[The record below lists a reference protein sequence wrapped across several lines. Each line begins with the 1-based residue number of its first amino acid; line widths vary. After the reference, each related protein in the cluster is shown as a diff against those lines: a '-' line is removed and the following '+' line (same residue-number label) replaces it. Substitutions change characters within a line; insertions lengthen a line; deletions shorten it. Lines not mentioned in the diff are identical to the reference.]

1 VLAAAAA
8 AVLAVLAVLAVAA
21 AVVAAGVAV
30 VAAAVVAAGVVV
42 AVAVGCLNC
51 RASLRIARK
60 GGVGIRWSV
69 SVWTMAA
76 GLAVRP

>member
-1 VLAAAAA
+1 VL
-8 AVLAVLAVLAVAA
+8 AA
-21 AVVAAGVAV
+21 AVVAAA
-30 VAAAVVAAGVVV
+30 VAAAVAVAA
-42 AVAVGCLNC
+42 GCLNC
-51 RASLRIARK
+51 RASLRIARR